1 MNYTT
6 QTGLLTELQC
16 QQDFSRCGILLSQ
29 PIINDSR
36 YDFLADIDGK
46 IYKIQCKTARPTNEK
61 KDAISFSSSN
71 INGNHSKKK
80 DYRGQIDFFYTSYK
94 EQGYLIPVEDAG
106 VTHKTLRLVANR
118 KMDKEKVSWAKDYEI
133 ENVLVSKLKYE
144 IPQYSKSREK
154 TIKRCLKCGKEIT
167 RQATYC
173 TKCVDKKKVDCRANK
188 KDLKEV
194 LRNKSFLQVGRD
206 YNVTDNAVRRWC
218 AEYGLPTKRIDI
230 DKMSDSEWDA
240 L

>member
-16 QQDFSRCGILLSQ
+16 QRDFSRCGILLSQ

-36 YDFLADIDGK
+36 YDFLADIDGE
-46 IYKIQCKTARPTNEK
+46 IYKIQCKTASPVNEK
-61 KDAISFSSSN
+61 EDAIIFSSSN
-71 INGNHSKKK
+71 TTGNHSKKK
-80 DYRGQIDFFYTSYK
+80 DYKGQIDFFYTSYK

-106 VTHKTLRLVANR
+106 VTQKTLRFVANK
-118 KMDKEKVSWAKDYEI
+118 KMDDEKVAWAKDYEI
-133 ENVLVSKLKYE
+133 ENVLTSNLKSE
-144 IPQYSKSREK
+144 IPQYSKPREK
-154 TIKRCLKCGKEIT
+154 TARRCLKCGKEIT

-188 KDLKEV
+188 KDLKDV
-194 LRNKSFLQVGRD
+194 LRSKSFLQVGRD
-206 YNVTDNAVRRWC
+206 YNVTDRAVRRWC
-218 AEYGLPTKRIDI
+218 AEYGLPTKKRDI
-230 DKMSDSEWDA
+230 DDMSDSEWEA